1 MARNKYDV
9 DEVVEQKFDIKQLKR
24 LVDYIRPYKGKMFF
38 CTRAYA
44 FIIRTWN
51 VSYKVSAD

>member
-24 LVDYIRPYKGKMFF
+24 LVDYIRH
-38 CTRAYA
+38 
-44 FIIRTWN
+44 
-51 VSYKVSAD
+51 

>member
-24 LVDYIRPYKGKMFF
+24 LVDYIRPL
-38 CTRAYA
+38 
-44 FIIRTWN
+44 
-51 VSYKVSAD
+51 